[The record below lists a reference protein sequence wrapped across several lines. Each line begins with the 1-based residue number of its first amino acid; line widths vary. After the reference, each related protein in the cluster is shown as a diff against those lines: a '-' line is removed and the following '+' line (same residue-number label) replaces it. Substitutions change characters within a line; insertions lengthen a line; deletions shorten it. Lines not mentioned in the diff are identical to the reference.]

1 MKRVLIVHAHP
12 EPQSFSSSL
21 KAEAVREFEAAGCEV
36 RVSDLYAK
44 QFNPVASIGDFLARS
59 RTDYLVYALEQR
71 NAYQNGS
78 LAPDIA
84 EEVANVMWADLV
96 ILNFPIFWF
105 SVPAIM
111 KGWID
116 RVLLSGPFYGG
127 LRFYD
132 RGGMAGKTAWV
143 THTLGGRPH
152 MFGPHSIHAELETML
167 THLLR
172 GTLGYVGFR
181 VLKPFSGFHVPY
193 ISPEERNGVM
203 EAFRQAIRHLQS
215 REVLTF
221 PSLDQ
226 FDKQLYPL
234 ETPGNI

>member
-44 QFNPVASIGDFLARS
+44 RFNPVASPDDFAVRARA
-59 RTDYLVYALEQR
+59 DYLVYALEQR
-71 NAYQNGS
+71 SAYQSSS

-84 EEVANVMWADLV
+84 EEVANVIWADLV

-132 RGGMAGKTAWV
+132 RGGMVGKTAWV

-152 MFGPHSIHAELETML
+152 MFGPRAIHGELETML

-181 VLKPFSGFHVPY
+181 VLKPFAGFHIPY
-193 ISPEERNGVM
+193 ISPEERDGVM
-203 EAFRQAIRHLQS
+203 ESFRQAIRHIQS
-215 REVLTF
+215 REALEF

-226 FDKQLYPL
+226 FDGQLYPI
-234 ETPGNI
+234 EMPSDV